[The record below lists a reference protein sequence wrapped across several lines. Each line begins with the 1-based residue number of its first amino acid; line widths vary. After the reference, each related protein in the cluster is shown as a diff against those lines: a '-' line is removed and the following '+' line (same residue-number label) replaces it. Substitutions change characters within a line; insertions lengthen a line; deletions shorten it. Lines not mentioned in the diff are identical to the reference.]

1 MCFVSFEGRC
11 TGGCIVFLRGRSASP
26 PAPLHSWRGEVD
38 VFAVA
43 QEVVAYSAHAGLS
56 DVLVWKMGAL
66 VATGFNPW
74 IKGKDQRL

>member
-1 MCFVSFEGRC
+1 MWDIAPVQGFWVSCFVRGALHLAGVLRGVALC
-11 TGGCIVFLRGRSASP
+11 GCIVFLRGKRASP

-56 DVLVWKMGAL
+56 DVLVW
-66 VATGFNPW
+66 
-74 IKGKDQRL
+74 